1 MVDGMSDM
9 GTTELGAASTPEQA
23 RAAFR
28 DGLVRP
34 TCGIAQGYAQANLM
48 ILPKEQAFD
57 FLLFAQRNPKPCP
70 LLEVM
75 EPGVTALVTAPGAD
89 IRTDVPLYRVW
100 KRGELVAE
108 VPDIREYWRSDLVTF
123 VIGCSFTFEF
133 PLMEAGVPVRHITA
147 GRNVP
152 MYDTSIECRS
162 AGAFHS
168 TMVVS
173 MRGIPSTQ
181 VADACRISGY
191 YPSVHGAPVCVG
203 DPSAIGIDDIMHP
216 DYGDAPRVG
225 AGRCAGVLG
234 VRRDPAGRGDGV
246 QTGIRDHARA
256 GAHVHHQQ
264 TRFGIHGV
272 RGSAMSAVVA
282 GSVTGIDMNSD
293 MGESF
298 GRWTLGDDE
307 ALLDVVSSAN
317 VACGFHA
324 GDPSVMLRT
333 LSYAA
338 SRGVM
343 VGAHVAYRDLAG
355 FGRRYVDESPDELKA
370 DVMYQIAALEG
381 MARSVGAQVR
391 YVKPH
396 GALYNR
402 IVRDESQAAAVVEAI
417 RSVDA
422 SLAILTQPGA
432 VVGRLAA
439 QAGLRV
445 FHEAFADRAY
455 NVDGTLVSRRLPDA
469 VIADPAEVAARVLR
483 MVCEHEVVAIDGT
496 VVPLNA
502 DSVCV
507 HGDSPSAVAMAR
519 AVRARLESEGV
530 AIRAFAGDAAASAA
544 RD

>member
-1 MVDGMSDM
+1 M
-9 GTTELGAASTPEQA
+9 
-23 RAAFR
+23 
-28 DGLVRP
+28 
-34 TCGIAQGYAQANLM
+34 
-48 ILPKEQAFD
+48 K
-57 FLLFAQRNPKPCP
+57 
-70 LLEVM
+70 
-75 EPGVTALVTAPGAD
+75 PGVTALVTAPGAD
-89 IRTDVPLYRVW
+89 IRTDAPLYRVW

-216 DYGDAPRVG
+216 DYGDAPVLEP
-225 AGRCAGVLG
+225 AMCRCSG

-338 SRGVM
+338 SREVM
-343 VGAHVAYRDLAG
+343 VGAHVAYRDLPGSGAAMWT
-355 FGRRYVDESPDELKA
+355 SPPT
-370 DVMYQIAALEG
+370 
-381 MARSVGAQVR
+381 S
-391 YVKPH
+391 
-396 GALYNR
+396 
-402 IVRDESQAAAVVEAI
+402 
-417 RSVDA
+417 
-422 SLAILTQPGA
+422 
-432 VVGRLAA
+432 
-439 QAGLRV
+439 
-445 FHEAFADRAY
+445 
-455 NVDGTLVSRRLPDA
+455 SRR
-469 VIADPAEVAARVLR
+469 
-483 MVCEHEVVAIDGT
+483 T
-496 VVPLNA
+496 
-502 DSVCV
+502 
-507 HGDSPSAVAMAR
+507 
-519 AVRARLESEGV
+519 
-530 AIRAFAGDAAASAA
+530 
-544 RD
+544 

>member
-34 TCGIAQGYAQANLM
+34 TCGIAQGYVQANLM

-75 EPGVTALVTAPGAD
+75 EP
-89 IRTDVPLYRVW
+89 
-100 KRGELVAE
+100 
-108 VPDIREYWRSDLVTF
+108 
-123 VIGCSFTFEF
+123 
-133 PLMEAGVPVRHITA
+133 GVPVRHITA

-173 MRGIPSTQ
+173 MRGM
-181 VADACRISGY
+181 R
-191 YPSVHGAPVCVG
+191 CV
-203 DPSAIGIDDIMHP
+203 
-216 DYGDAPRVG
+216 
-225 AGRCAGVLG
+225 L
-234 VRRDPAGRGDGV
+234 RRLRQKECCGGGTLRQRNDGKATEGMETMAV
-246 QTGIRDHARA
+246 QETDGK
-256 GAHVHHQQ
+256 Q
-264 TRFGIHGV
+264 T
-272 RGSAMSAVVA
+272 AMR
-282 GSVTGIDMNSD
+282 IDMNSD

-402 IVRDESQAAAVVEAI
+402 IVRDEAQAAAVVEAI
-417 RSVDA
+417 RSVDE

-455 NVDGTLVSRRLPDA
+455 NADGTLVSRRLPDA

>member
-1 MVDGMSDM
+1 MAVQETDGK
-9 GTTELGAASTPEQA
+9 Q
-23 RAAFR
+23 
-28 DGLVRP
+28 
-34 TCGIAQGYAQANLM
+34 
-48 ILPKEQAFD
+48 
-57 FLLFAQRNPKPCP
+57 
-70 LLEVM
+70 
-75 EPGVTALVTAPGAD
+75 TA
-89 IRTDVPLYRVW
+89 
-100 KRGELVAE
+100 
-108 VPDIREYWRSDLVTF
+108 
-123 VIGCSFTFEF
+123 
-133 PLMEAGVPVRHITA
+133 
-147 GRNVP
+147 
-152 MYDTSIECRS
+152 
-162 AGAFHS
+162 
-168 TMVVS
+168 
-173 MRGIPSTQ
+173 MR
-181 VADACRISGY
+181 
-191 YPSVHGAPVCVG
+191 
-203 DPSAIGIDDIMHP
+203 
-216 DYGDAPRVG
+216 
-225 AGRCAGVLG
+225 
-234 VRRDPAGRGDGV
+234 
-246 QTGIRDHARA
+246 
-256 GAHVHHQQ
+256 
-264 TRFGIHGV
+264 
-272 RGSAMSAVVA
+272 
-282 GSVTGIDMNSD
+282 IDMNSD

-402 IVRDESQAAAVVEAI
+402 IVRDEAQAA
-417 RSVDA
+417 
-422 SLAILTQPGA
+422 A

-455 NVDGTLVSRRLPDA
+455 NADGTLVSRRLPDA

>member
-1 MVDGMSDM
+1 MAVQETDGR
-9 GTTELGAASTPEQA
+9 Q
-23 RAAFR
+23 
-28 DGLVRP
+28 
-34 TCGIAQGYAQANLM
+34 
-48 ILPKEQAFD
+48 
-57 FLLFAQRNPKPCP
+57 
-70 LLEVM
+70 
-75 EPGVTALVTAPGAD
+75 TA
-89 IRTDVPLYRVW
+89 
-100 KRGELVAE
+100 
-108 VPDIREYWRSDLVTF
+108 
-123 VIGCSFTFEF
+123 
-133 PLMEAGVPVRHITA
+133 
-147 GRNVP
+147 
-152 MYDTSIECRS
+152 
-162 AGAFHS
+162 
-168 TMVVS
+168 
-173 MRGIPSTQ
+173 MR
-181 VADACRISGY
+181 
-191 YPSVHGAPVCVG
+191 
-203 DPSAIGIDDIMHP
+203 
-216 DYGDAPRVG
+216 
-225 AGRCAGVLG
+225 
-234 VRRDPAGRGDGV
+234 
-246 QTGIRDHARA
+246 
-256 GAHVHHQQ
+256 
-264 TRFGIHGV
+264 
-272 RGSAMSAVVA
+272 
-282 GSVTGIDMNSD
+282 IDMNSD

-402 IVRDESQAAAVVEAI
+402 IVRDESQAAAV
-417 RSVDA
+417 
-422 SLAILTQPGA
+422 
-432 VVGRLAA
+432 GRLAA

>member
-1 MVDGMSDM
+1 MAVQETDGK
-9 GTTELGAASTPEQA
+9 Q
-23 RAAFR
+23 
-28 DGLVRP
+28 
-34 TCGIAQGYAQANLM
+34 
-48 ILPKEQAFD
+48 
-57 FLLFAQRNPKPCP
+57 
-70 LLEVM
+70 
-75 EPGVTALVTAPGAD
+75 TA
-89 IRTDVPLYRVW
+89 
-100 KRGELVAE
+100 
-108 VPDIREYWRSDLVTF
+108 
-123 VIGCSFTFEF
+123 
-133 PLMEAGVPVRHITA
+133 
-147 GRNVP
+147 
-152 MYDTSIECRS
+152 
-162 AGAFHS
+162 
-168 TMVVS
+168 
-173 MRGIPSTQ
+173 MR
-181 VADACRISGY
+181 
-191 YPSVHGAPVCVG
+191 
-203 DPSAIGIDDIMHP
+203 
-216 DYGDAPRVG
+216 
-225 AGRCAGVLG
+225 
-234 VRRDPAGRGDGV
+234 
-246 QTGIRDHARA
+246 
-256 GAHVHHQQ
+256 
-264 TRFGIHGV
+264 
-272 RGSAMSAVVA
+272 
-282 GSVTGIDMNSD
+282 IDMNSD

-298 GRWTLGDDE
+298 GRWKLGDDE

-402 IVRDESQAAAVVEAI
+402 IVRDESRAA
-417 RSVDA
+417 
-422 SLAILTQPGA
+422 A

-455 NVDGTLVSRRLPDA
+455 NADGTLVSRRLPDA

>member
-75 EPGVTALVTAPGAD
+75 EPGV
-89 IRTDVPLYRVW
+89 
-100 KRGELVAE
+100 
-108 VPDIREYWRSDLVTF
+108 
-123 VIGCSFTFEF
+123 
-133 PLMEAGVPVRHITA
+133 PVRHITA

-173 MRGIPSTQ
+173 MRGM
-181 VADACRISGY
+181 R
-191 YPSVHGAPVCVG
+191 CV
-203 DPSAIGIDDIMHP
+203 
-216 DYGDAPRVG
+216 
-225 AGRCAGVLG
+225 L
-234 VRRDPAGRGDGV
+234 RRLRQKECCGGGTLRQRNDGKATEGMETMAV
-246 QTGIRDHARA
+246 QETDGK
-256 GAHVHHQQ
+256 Q
-264 TRFGIHGV
+264 T
-272 RGSAMSAVVA
+272 AMR
-282 GSVTGIDMNSD
+282 IDMNSD

-370 DVMYQIAALEG
+370 DVMYQIVEYGGLDGAHMTNVATVDGLEPDRYFKQVG
-381 MARSVGAQVR
+381 QLTDCARS
-391 YVKPH
+391 
-396 GALYNR
+396 
-402 IVRDESQAAAVVEAI
+402 
-417 RSVDA
+417 
-422 SLAILTQPGA
+422 
-432 VVGRLAA
+432 
-439 QAGLRV
+439 
-445 FHEAFADRAY
+445 
-455 NVDGTLVSRRLPDA
+455 
-469 VIADPAEVAARVLR
+469 
-483 MVCEHEVVAIDGT
+483 
-496 VVPLNA
+496 
-502 DSVCV
+502 
-507 HGDSPSAVAMAR
+507 
-519 AVRARLESEGV
+519 
-530 AIRAFAGDAAASAA
+530 
-544 RD
+544 

>member
-1 MVDGMSDM
+1 MAVQETDGR
-9 GTTELGAASTPEQA
+9 Q
-23 RAAFR
+23 
-28 DGLVRP
+28 
-34 TCGIAQGYAQANLM
+34 
-48 ILPKEQAFD
+48 
-57 FLLFAQRNPKPCP
+57 
-70 LLEVM
+70 
-75 EPGVTALVTAPGAD
+75 TA
-89 IRTDVPLYRVW
+89 
-100 KRGELVAE
+100 
-108 VPDIREYWRSDLVTF
+108 
-123 VIGCSFTFEF
+123 
-133 PLMEAGVPVRHITA
+133 
-147 GRNVP
+147 
-152 MYDTSIECRS
+152 
-162 AGAFHS
+162 
-168 TMVVS
+168 
-173 MRGIPSTQ
+173 MR
-181 VADACRISGY
+181 
-191 YPSVHGAPVCVG
+191 
-203 DPSAIGIDDIMHP
+203 
-216 DYGDAPRVG
+216 
-225 AGRCAGVLG
+225 
-234 VRRDPAGRGDGV
+234 
-246 QTGIRDHARA
+246 
-256 GAHVHHQQ
+256 
-264 TRFGIHGV
+264 
-272 RGSAMSAVVA
+272 
-282 GSVTGIDMNSD
+282 IDMNSD

-432 VVGRLAA
+432 VVGRLAR
-439 QAGLRV
+439 AGRASCV
-445 FHEAFADRAY
+445 PRGVRPTGAY
-455 NVDGTLVSRRLPDA
+455 NADGTLVSRRLPDA